1 MSGRRVRPYRLRL
14 EASACAELAKNFEG
28 DPEFRVPRVDWTR
41 TAKRRWKTERGALK
55 AAKTIAYSWVH
66 MPDGKTRIAES
77 SAQVIDFGTAA

>member
-1 MSGRRVRPYRLRL
+1 MFGIEQTYINHQTGER
-14 EASACAELAKNFEG
+14 
-28 DPEFRVPRVDWTR
+28 WTR
-41 TAKRRWKTERGALK
+41 IAKRRWKTERGALK